1 MQSLT
6 KSFDAVFAVLGTV
19 CKTNFTTINDA
30 KELKTLNN
38 DIATYVSFLETQTAN
53 LVALQLQI
61 SAKINAITRPVEE
74 QLEIAERKFAVVAIP
89 PVPKPVVTPKIT
101 VNIGHGI
108 TTDMAFYRDVAGAPE
123 FAWSAVMIHGVP
135 RVIFKFDNTNY
146 VSCTAVEI
154 IDYGTDNY
162 HTVCCSNVQRCEFDR
177 ACRYFHDPVIWRNST
192 HVQKFTKT
200 NLVKRNPYFGN
211 GPDFDLQEV
220 AFEDL
225 RTLARYC
232 AIMLLM
238 IKLKLSDTKS
248 S

>member
-6 KSFDAVFAVLGTV
+6 KPFDAIFATLQSV
-19 CKTNFTTINDA
+19 CKTNFTTMNDA
-30 KELKTLNN
+30 KDLKSLNN
-38 DIATYVSFLETQTAN
+38 DISNYVSLLETQIAN
-53 LVALQLQI
+53 LVAVQTQI
-61 SAKINAITRPVEE
+61 VAKINAITRPVEE
-74 QLEIAERKFAVVAIP
+74 RLEFAERKFAIVAMP
-89 PVPKPVVTPKIT
+89 PVPKPTVVPKIT
-101 VNIGHGI
+101 INIGHGI
-108 TTDMAFYRDVAGAPE
+108 TAGLPFYRDITAAPD
-123 FAWSAVMIHGVP
+123 FAWSAVTVHGVP
-135 RVIFKFDNTNY
+135 RVIFKFDDANY

-192 HVQKFTKT
+192 HVQKFTKS

-211 GPDFDLQEV
+211 GPDFDLQDIG
-220 AFEDL
+220 FEDV

-238 IKLKLSDTKS
+238 IKLKLAKEGK
-248 S
+248 